1 MPAIRMDM
9 SKTSD
14 FSVVDPGDYPA
25 FIYDIKQT
33 VTKSGAA
40 PGTPML
46 KVQYKLDGG
55 KGSVWDNVVLNEAS
69 AWKFKQ
75 LCIGAGIEQ
84 DRLGEDAEIDTDELI
99 GKPVIL
105 SLGIKAATQQYPES
119 NKVDKIHNPDTYS
132 GGTAD
137 TSGGWD

>member
-14 FSVVDPGDYPA
+14 FSVVEPGDYPA
-25 FIYDIKQT
+25 HIFDIKQT
-33 VTKSGAA
+33 VTKGGNA
-40 PGTPML
+40 PGSPML

-75 LCIGAGIEQ
+75 LCVGAGIEQ
-84 DRLGEDAEIDTDELI
+84 DRLGEDAEIDTDELV
-99 GKPVIL
+99 GQPVIL
-105 SLGIKAATQQYPES
+105 TLGIKPATQEYAEA
-119 NKVDKIHNPDTYS
+119 NKVMKIHNPDTYS
-132 GGTAD
+132 GGAAAT
-137 TSGGWD
+137 GQGWD